1 MYVILI
7 SLSHLTK
14 IISDPR
20 HSESV
25 LGDDPWEPYMFFKRL
40 KLFLF
45 HVKKHHDLDHC
56 FSDIKMQTS
65 HQRRQVLLEQVWSGV
80 WNTFTS
86 SQVILAL
93 VLVPNSTLSSCV
105 LDTPKQEAAA
115 FPTAVIAKV
124 VHDIKISNHGRGKWK
139 WDWFL
144 YSWVNNNIHGRG
156 SFMCHFW
163 KKVFFSSPKK
173 EMSYWK
179 LKDAQLFFP
188 HWDGHLASLGSSFS
202 YVVWGMTVPNH
213 VYSSASQNGP
223 QMCRAQRDSAL

>member
-1 MYVILI
+1 MPQVIL
-7 SLSHLTK
+7 SPCEEAPWSWPLLL
-14 IISDPR
+14 R
-20 HSESV
+20 HKNADKSPE
-25 LGDDPWEPYMFFKRL
+25 E
-40 KLFLF
+40 
-45 HVKKHHDLDHC
+45 
-56 FSDIKMQTS
+56 
-65 HQRRQVLLEQVWSGV
+65 QVLLEQVWSGV
-80 WNTFTS
+80 WDSFTS
-86 SQVILAL
+86 SQVILAS

-144 YSWVNNNIHGRG
+144 YSWVNNNIHGQG

-163 KKVFFSSPKK
+163 KKGFFFPPPKRK
-173 EMSYWK
+173 CLIDSWRMHSC
-179 LKDAQLFFP
+179 FFP
-188 HWDGHLASLGSSFS
+188 HQDGHLASLDSSFS

-223 QMCRAQRDSAL
+223 WMCRAQRDSAL